1 MTQKCICRIL
11 SKKGMAPLKS
21 LLLFF
26 IMMLLLAFMVQIFM
40 VYNICNTVNTS
51 VRRAVMSVAA
61 ANKQDVFSSLREGN
75 TFCDDVTSLVTA
87 SEIRDNMSDDLG
99 LSSDE
104 GSLEK
109 LGSSGECFYKISG
122 INVAVIDSTSMEH
135 DINMVFEVTFDLEIP
150 VSSFWDF
157 GAFTIPMSVKSGY
170 TAKY

>member
-109 LGSSGECFYKISG
+109 LGS
-122 INVAVIDSTSMEH
+122 
-135 DINMVFEVTFDLEIP
+135 
-150 VSSFWDF
+150 
-157 GAFTIPMSVKSGY
+157 
-170 TAKY
+170 